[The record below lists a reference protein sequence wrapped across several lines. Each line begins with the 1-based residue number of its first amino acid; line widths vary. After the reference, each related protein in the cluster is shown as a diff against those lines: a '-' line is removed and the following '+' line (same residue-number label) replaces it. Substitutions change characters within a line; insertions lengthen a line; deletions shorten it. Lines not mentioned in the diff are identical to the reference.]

1 MKKVLKSGLPC
12 LLALTILVGMYGCKG
27 EIEDKKDSTADA
39 ETMALLALNNTS
51 LIDPILVETGAARD
65 VSIADVM
72 VDMFNNPTFTV
83 KCKSP
88 GDTSRMI
95 ATFSGSYRLEPRGEF
110 FLEGTVSYTIKD
122 GSASLKTTKGID
134 SDGIQYYALCMAGY
148 Y

>member
-1 MKKVLKSGLPC
+1 MKKALKIGFLC
-12 LLALTILVGMYGCKG
+12 LLALIILVGMYGCKS
-27 EIEDKKDSTADA
+27 EIEDEKDLTEDA

-51 LIDPILVETGAARD
+51 LIDPILVESGAARD

-122 GSASLKTTKGID
+122 GSASLKTTNGID